1 MLAGIGFAASRP
13 RARLMAAAVSAQAS
27 FLRDDM
33 TTVAP
38 CSASRSAMARPM
50 PREEPVTIAKR
61 PVRSNRLVKISSRW
75 APRRFDDGIVR
86 RCDARGDRFD
96 ALKIRDV
103 SIVKTQET
111 RKRMSCDSR
120 WPSHRRFA
128 GYGGWLM

>member
-1 MLAGIGFAASRP
+1 MFGQSFGDGAADAARGAGDDREAPGQ
-13 RARLMAAAVSAQAS
+13 VEQTGQD
-27 FLRDDM
+27 FLPLGA
-33 TTVAP
+33 TP
-38 CSASRSAMARPM
+38 
-50 PREEPVTIAKR
+50 
-61 PVRSNRLVKISSRW
+61 L
-75 APRRFDDGIVR
+75 DDGIVR